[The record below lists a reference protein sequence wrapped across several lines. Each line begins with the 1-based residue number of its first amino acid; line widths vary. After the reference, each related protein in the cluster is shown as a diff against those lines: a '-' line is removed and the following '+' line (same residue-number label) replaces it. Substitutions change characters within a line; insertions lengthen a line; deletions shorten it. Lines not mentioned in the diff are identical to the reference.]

1 MNKRTS
7 LCLLVLTFATAGL
20 AAGCADPDPTAI
32 PGDPAVEEEADSL
45 DQAGDDSVMTRGMAE
60 AVRLHDEAR
69 LAGAED
75 PVAEAATTRF
85 SRSQVLAGRGA
96 EHTFGVRGVVTG
108 EDGDRHA
115 RLDHFYKGVRVLGS
129 TAFVR
134 TTEAGDTLEE
144 DANDVRGPVA
154 LDTTPVLSVKEA
166 LAVVNGRAERTGLPL
181 IAPRSELVIFPVE
194 ERFVKATGAKVT
206 GEEEGLNAL
215 DVERRVVDH
224 QLVYQIDTLDQGRVA
239 PIASYRYLVS
249 ARSGEVLRVTSLVH
263 TDQGVGK
270 SFKNAGP
277 FGGNLVPIDTLKH
290 VNGAQTTFE
299 PFDSFRGFGVWDD
312 DTCHTC
318 GDNADI
324 ADNTW
329 GDSKAFTGDASAT
342 FANRQTAVVDG
353 LFGMQATWDMF
364 KDVFGRFGYNN
375 SFYAGH
381 AYVHVST
388 DWDDASYSS
397 LSGNI
402 SVGDSGSGNRSS
414 RTTLDT
420 LAHEYGH
427 GLNDFTAGLGGN
439 NEGEGLNEA
448 SSDIFGEISEAFVL
462 GGGQFNALSTIPASP
477 GPNWVNVGSGRSF
490 ANPNGPR
497 YWTSSLAGIADEH
510 TRAMPMDHGFFFL
523 SQGSI
528 NDPVSPQF
536 SINAPWGMK
545 GIGIDAAARIWFR
558 ALTMKFTSNTDYADA
573 RAKCVTAAGELFGSG
588 STQQKA
594 VQNAFAAINVGATA
608 SGYPAAAV
616 LIGESEPNNSLSQT
630 DTVTPGALPAGAPVN
645 GALFKRTNVV
655 GQVSS
660 GDTADFYSVLVPAGK
675 TLRVTLLPSNDDD
688 IDLFDGFDTLVDSSA
703 NGGTLADQVT
713 VTTPNDGLLHPFT
726 FKVKFFSMAGA
737 LVPAYQVFVDI
748 L

>member
-1 MNKRTS
+1 MNRRTS
-7 LCLLVLTFATAGL
+7 LCLLAITFATAGL
-20 AAGCADPDPTAI
+20 AAGCADPDQAPFQ
-32 PGDPAVEEEADSL
+32 GDPALDEEADSP
-45 DQAGDDSVMTRGMAE
+45 DQVGDGSVMSRGMAE

-69 LAGAED
+69 RAGADD
-75 PVAEAATTRF
+75 PVVAAATTRF
-85 SRSQVLAGRGA
+85 TRSQQLGGRGA
-96 EHTFGVRGVVTG
+96 EHSFAVRGVVAG
-108 EDGDRHA
+108 EGGDRHA
-115 RLDHFYKGVRVLGS
+115 RLDHFYKGVRILGS
-129 TAFVR
+129 TAIVR
-134 TTEAGDTLEE
+134 TNEAGDTLEE
-144 DANDVRGPVA
+144 DTADLRGVIA
-154 LDTTPVLSVKEA
+154 IDTTPVLTAREA
-166 LAVVNGRAERTGLPL
+166 RAVVSARPERTGIAL
-181 IAPRSELVIFPVE
+181 IAPRSELVILPVE
-194 ERFVKATGAKVT
+194 ERFVTATGAKVT
-206 GEEEGLNAL
+206 GEEEGLDAM

-224 QLVYQIDTLDQGRVA
+224 QLVYQIDTLDQGRDA

-249 ARSGEVLRVTSLVH
+249 ARTGEVLRVTSLAPS
-263 TDQGVGK
+263 DAGIGK
-270 SFKNAGP
+270 SFKNVGP
-277 FGGNLVPIDTLKH
+277 LGGNIVPIDTLKH
-290 VNGAQTTFE
+290 VSGGSTTFE
-299 PFDSFRGFGVWDD
+299 PFDTFRNFGVWDD

-324 ADNTW
+324 GDNSW
-329 GDSKAFTGDASAT
+329 GDSKAFMGDATAT

-375 SFYAGH
+375 AFYAGH
-381 AYVHVST
+381 AYVHVGT

-402 SVGDSGSGNRSS
+402 SVGDSGSTNRSS

-427 GLNDFTAGLGGN
+427 GLNDFTANLGGN

-448 SSDIFGEISEAFVL
+448 SSDIIGEISEAFEL
-462 GGGQFNALSTIPASP
+462 SAGLFNSMSTIPASP
-477 GPNWVNVGSGRSF
+477 GPNWVNQGSGRSF

-497 YWTSSLAGIADEH
+497 YWTSALAGIADEH

-528 NDPVSPQF
+528 NDPASPQF

-545 GIGIDAAARIWFR
+545 GIGIDAAARIWIR
-558 ALTMKFTSNTDYADA
+558 ALTQKFTSNTDYADA
-573 RAKCVTAAGELFGSG
+573 RVKCVAAAGELFGSG

-616 LIGESEPNNSLSQT
+616 LMGESEPNNSLSQT
-630 DTVTPGALPAGAPVN
+630 DDVPLGALPAGAPAN
-645 GALFKRTNVV
+645 GALLKRTNVV
-655 GQVSS
+655 GAVSS
-660 GDTADFYSVLVPAGK
+660 GDLADFYSVVVPSGK
-675 TLRVTLLPSNDDD
+675 TLRVTLLPVNDDD
-688 IDLFDGFDTLVDSSA
+688 IDLFDGFDTLVDTSA
-703 NGGTLADQVT
+703 LGGSLADQVSVT
-713 VTTPNDGLLHPFT
+713 VPNDGLLHPFT

-737 LVPAYQVFVDI
+737 IVPAYQVFVDI